1 VGEVGFGVKGRSEGR
16 LGGQQRE
23 GQLAG
28 LGSRVHDFEDTPVV
42 WTWHSA
48 GLDAGSSE
56 SPSKKKCKGV
66 RMSRS

>member
-1 VGEVGFGVKGRSEGR
+1 
-16 LGGQQRE
+16 LGG
-23 GQLAG
+23 
-28 LGSRVHDFEDTPVV
+28 RVHDFEDTPVV